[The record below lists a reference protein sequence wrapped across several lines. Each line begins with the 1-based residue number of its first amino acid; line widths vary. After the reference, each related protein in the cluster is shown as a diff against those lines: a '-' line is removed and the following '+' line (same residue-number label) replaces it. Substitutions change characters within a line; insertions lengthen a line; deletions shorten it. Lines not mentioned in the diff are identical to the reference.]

1 MIGLD
6 TNVWIRYIVQDDKQQ
21 SKIATDLIEKTCSLS
36 NPAFINEVTLC
47 EIVWVLKRAYRYD
60 KTIILTVLKRLFNIN
75 EVRVASLQ
83 EALQAYNDYESGN
96 ADFSDYFI
104 ARINQKFDCKYT
116 FSFDKK
122 ACQSQF
128 FKLLTSKNIDVIN

>member
-6 TNVWIRYIVQDDKQQ
+6 TNVLIRYIVQDDEQQ
-21 SKIATDLIEKTCSLS
+21 AQLATDVIENQCTTE
-36 NPAFINEVTLC
+36 NPAFINEITLC

-60 KTIILTVLKRLFNIN
+60 KTVILTILKQLLSVDEIYISSHP
-75 EVRVASLQ
+75 A
-83 EALQAYNDYESGN
+83 AWAAYYDYEAGN

-104 ARINQKFDCKYT
+104 AQINKQMGCPFT

-122 ACQSQF
+122 ACQNEN
-128 FKLLTSKNIDVIN
+128 FKLLTAKIV

>member
-6 TNVWIRYIVQDDKQQ
+6 TNILIRYIVQDDEEQARLA
-21 SKIATDLIEKTCSLS
+21 SEIIENQCNVE

-47 EIVWVLKRAYRYD
+47 EIIWVLKRAYRYD
-60 KTIILTVLKRLFNIN
+60 KKVILTL
-75 EVRVASLQ
+75 LQ
-83 EALQAYNDYESGN
+83 HLLNTSEIYISSHAEAWLAYTDYEQGN

-104 ARINQKFDCKYT
+104 ARINKKFGCPFT

-122 ACQSQF
+122 ACQNEN
-128 FKLLTSKNIDVIN
+128 FKLLASKID

>member
-6 TNVWIRYIVQDDKQQ
+6 TNIWIRYIVQDDIQQ
-21 SKIATDLIEKTCSLS
+21 ALLATDLIEKQCTIE
-36 NPAFINEVTLC
+36 NPAFINEITLC

-60 KTIILTVLKRLFNIN
+60 KTVILTILKQLLSTN
-75 EVRVASLQ
+75 EIYISSHT
-83 EALQAYNDYESGN
+83 EAWLAYADYEIGN

-104 ARINQKFDCKYT
+104 AQINKKAGCPVT

-122 ACQSQF
+122 ACQHENF
-128 FKLLTSKNIDVIN
+128 NLLSHG